1 MKGIIAAFAGLF
13 LSAAAA
19 TAAELAPTGTLRAAF
34 IATNPAQARIDPA
47 TGEAIGPAADLA
59 RALAQELKVQV
70 AITPAPGVA
79 GVIEAVVRG
88 SADIG
93 FVAYDAS
100 RAEQVAF
107 SQPYL
112 LAHNTYIVRANA
124 PFAAAADVDRPGIR
138 IGVGE
143 RDAADL
149 YLTRVLRSAELRRRP
164 STELADGIKKLVAG
178 ELDAYAAN
186 RTRLLEIAA
195 REPSLR
201 LLPDNFYDVE
211 QAIAVSKANAG
222 ALGSINRF
230 LEQARATGRIQ
241 AAVERAG
248 LKGVSVAPVRP

>member
-1 MKGIIAAFAGLF
+1 MKRIIAALAGLF

-19 TAAELAPTGTLRAAF
+19 KAPDLAPTGTLRAAL
-34 IATNPAQARIDPA
+34 IASNPAQARIEPA
-47 TGEAIGPAADLA
+47 TGQAVGPAADLA
-59 RALAQELKVQV
+59 RALAEELKVKV
-70 AITPAPGVA
+70 AITPTAGVA

-124 PFAAAADVDRPGIR
+124 PFAAAADLDRPGIR

-149 YLTRVLRSAELRRRP
+149 HLTR
-164 STELADGIKKLVAG
+164 
-178 ELDAYAAN
+178 
-186 RTRLLEIAA
+186 
-195 REPSLR
+195 
-201 LLPDNFYDVE
+201 
-211 QAIAVSKANAG
+211 
-222 ALGSINRF
+222 
-230 LEQARATGRIQ
+230 
-241 AAVERAG
+241 
-248 LKGVSVAPVRP
+248 